1 MNFMDVQ
8 VSLVGDRAILTV
20 GTHAITLEGDCARA
34 LAPYD
39 GKVVVMGVRPED
51 VHEAGTTEGLRLSE
65 PFSATWLPS
74 SRIRA
79 ANLCRAPVAQSVPQ
93 GEGVERGWAA

>member
-1 MNFMDVQ
+1 MEPSCYPASSRDV
-8 VSLVGDRAILTV
+8 S
-20 GTHAITLEGDCARA
+20 ARSPIQD
-34 LAPYD
+34 LATFF
-39 GKVVVMGVRPED
+39 R
-51 VHEAGTTEGLRLSE
+51 
-65 PFSATWLPS
+65 TWLPS